1 MTTIT
6 ERLNS
11 AINSIASIQKKYS
24 IAKDTVGLLA
34 VSKTKPIADIEQAI
48 AQGQR
53 CFGENYVQ
61 EGVEKIQYFDNLEL
75 NWHFIGPLQSNKSR
89 AVAEHFDWV
98 HTIDRLKIAN
108 RLNSQ
113 RPTHMKPL
121 NVCIQINI
129 SDESSKSGIAPGE
142 LMSLAQQISTMPM
155 LTLRGIMT
163 IGGKG
168 NDIEKITN
176 EFSQMNQLFEHLKQ
190 EFATVDTLSM
200 GMSND
205 LELAIKHGSTLVRI
219 GSAIFGQ
226 RQTK

>member
-34 VSKTKPIADIEQAI
+34 VSKTKPIADIEHAI

-61 EGVEKIQYFDNLEL
+61 EGVEKVQYFDNLEL
-75 NWHFIGPLQSNKSR
+75 NWHFIGPLQSNKSK
-89 AVAEHFDWV
+89 AVAEHFDWI
-98 HTIDRLKIAN
+98 HTIDRLKIAK
-108 RLNSQ
+108 RLNNQ

-129 SDESSKSGIAPGE
+129 SNESTKSGIAPDE

>member
-61 EGVEKIQYFDNLEL
+61 EGVEKIQHFDNLEL

-190 EFATVDTLSM
+190 EFASVDTLSM